1 MITAADLQ
9 PYQEIGVVAASR
21 ALHRSTRTINAIAH
35 ELGFEFRTHTE
46 IELERRWQ
54 LRRQM
59 VADVRSLAR
68 QRLSQREICERLGIT
83 RAVLRHIADE
93 YSIDINSRSYG

>member
-1 MITAADLQ
+1 MITTADLQ
-9 PYQEIGVVAASR
+9 PYQEAGVVAAAR
-21 ALHRSTRTINAIAH
+21 ALRRCTRTINTTAH
-35 ELGFEFRTHTE
+35 ALGFEFKTGTE
-46 IELERRWQ
+46 IELNRRRKQ
-54 LRRQM
+54 RRQM

-83 RAVLRHIADE
+83 RCVLRHIADE